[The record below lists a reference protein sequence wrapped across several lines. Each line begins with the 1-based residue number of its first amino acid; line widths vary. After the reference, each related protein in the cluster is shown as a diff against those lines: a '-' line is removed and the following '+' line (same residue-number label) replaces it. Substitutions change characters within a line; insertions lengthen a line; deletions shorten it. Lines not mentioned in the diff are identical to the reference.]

1 MVWKRIVMFVLLLM
15 IGFASHASIAEA
27 KGQIIKVRITDF
39 WRSPTEQAHLL
50 QKLKNNGVNLSKLY
64 KQASIIK
71 EIEEADSVE
80 LIEIIIRKYI
90 NQGEYLSKH
99 LCGKSLDVAKDK
111 GVKDFIAFISNS
123 SDIDV
128 LDEGDHYHLQ
138 ITTRCNK

>member
-64 KQASIIK
+64 KQASINK

-80 LIEIIIRKYI
+80 LIEIIIRK
-90 NQGEYLSKH
+90 
-99 LCGKSLDVAKDK
+99 
-111 GVKDFIAFISNS
+111 
-123 SDIDV
+123 
-128 LDEGDHYHLQ
+128 
-138 ITTRCNK
+138 